1 MYDVAH
7 IFLRW
12 LVYKFCVS
20 DMWKQ
25 IFVRV
30 KSWCDVIKILL
41 LSLKVSFDSSV
52 FWLLIKFVSNSM
64 YIFLYI
70 FLKS

>member
-12 LVYKFCVS
+12 LVYKCGSRF
-20 DMWKQ
+20 
-25 IFVRV
+25 FVRV

-41 LSLKVSFDSSV
+41 LSLKVSFDSFV

>member
-12 LVYKFCVS
+12 LVYKFCGERHVEA
-20 DMWKQ
+20 D
-25 IFVRV
+25 FLVRV

-41 LSLKVSFDSSV
+41 LSLKVS
-52 FWLLIKFVSNSM
+52 
-64 YIFLYI
+64 
-70 FLKS
+70 